1 VIIAGLFPAENP
13 AMLPVLPL
21 DQMTVEEKLQLMEIL
36 WEDLSRN
43 PESIP
48 SPAWHGEVLAE
59 RERKI
64 DEGKAKFLSL
74 DEVRKNLQEK
84 S

>member
-1 VIIAGLFPAENP
+1 
-13 AMLPVLPL
+13 MLPVLPL

-43 PESIP
+43 PENIP

-59 RERKI
+59 RQRKI
-64 DEGKAKFLSL
+64 EEGQAKFLSL
-74 DEVRKNLQEK
+74 DEVRRNLEEK
-84 S
+84 I